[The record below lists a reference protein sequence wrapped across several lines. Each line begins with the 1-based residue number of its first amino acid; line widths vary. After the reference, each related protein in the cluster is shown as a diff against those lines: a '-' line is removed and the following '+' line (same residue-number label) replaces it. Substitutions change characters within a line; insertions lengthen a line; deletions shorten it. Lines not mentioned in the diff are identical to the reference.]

1 MDAYLTREAA
11 RTLRALALF
20 PGADGEGFLLGH
32 RRGNRLIVEKALP
45 TERGFFPTLDSF
57 IRADDVLGGTIIG
70 FYSFKPSRASRQK
83 ILAPFACGRVFLDT
97 AGLRTGRRAP
107 RAFLIDFDRAFALK
121 PIPCVLEKE
130 TRGE

>member
-1 MDAYLTREAA
+1 MDAYLTRGAA

-32 RRGNRLIVEKALP
+32 RRGNRRIVEKALP

-57 IRADDVLGGTIIG
+57 VRAEDILGGTIIG
-70 FYSFKPSRASRQK
+70 FFSFKPGRASLRK
-83 ILAPFACGRVFLDT
+83 ILAPFACGKVFLNT
-97 AGLRTGRRAP
+97 AGLKTGKRAP
-107 RAFLIDFDRAFALK
+107 RAFLIDFDRVFALK
-121 PIPCVLEKE
+121 PMPCVLEKE